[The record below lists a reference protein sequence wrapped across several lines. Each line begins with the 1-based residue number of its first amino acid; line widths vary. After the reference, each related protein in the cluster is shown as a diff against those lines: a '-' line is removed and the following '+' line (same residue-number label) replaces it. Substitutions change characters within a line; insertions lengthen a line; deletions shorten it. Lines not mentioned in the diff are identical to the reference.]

1 MTTSSWEDYFAALER
16 YKAGEGNGDPNCSTN
31 YVTKETLL
39 KSGKWLANQ
48 RMARKG
54 IGTCKISL
62 EQIPPLE
69 ELGVWSEQPYTWEEY
84 YAFERYKTGEG
95 NGDSNCPFNY
105 LSKDVPALKL
115 GKRLVHQRSAK
126 RGRKDYKISVE
137 RIRLFKELGVWWEK
151 DNYNYN
157 ISWADTFRALE
168 RYKNGI
174 GNDDPNCP
182 RKYVTDDTPPI
193 RLGNWLHLRRDLL
206 FRGDTSSFVTDN
218 KLAVKK
224 IRRLE
229 ELGVWCNIR
238 PWDDCFHN
246 LEEYKAGEGNGDPNC
261 PGNYVTKGKLPLKL
275 GNWLQDQRK
284 AKRGSCKST
293 HKISDDH
300 IHRLEELGVWWEQP
314 DTWEKY
320 FSALERYKMSE
331 GNGDPN
337 CSINYVTK
345 DTPPLKLGMW
355 LSDRRRSKREGKI
368 SSERVRQL
376 DELGI
381 RWEQPDTWEEYFSAL
396 VRYKAGDGNGDPN
409 CTRNYVTK
417 DTPPLK
423 LGSWLHCQRSGRKG
437 TRKRKLPVEHIR
449 RLEELGV
456 WWNRNNKGGTPQNL
470 IYE

>member
-62 EQIPPLE
+62 EQIPRLE

-174 GNDDPNCP
+174 GNGDPNCP

-229 ELGVWCNIR
+229 ELGVWWSNIR

-275 GNWLQDQRK
+275 GNGLQDQRK

-314 DTWEKY
+314 DTWEK
-320 FSALERYKMSE
+320 
-331 GNGDPN
+331 
-337 CSINYVTK
+337 
-345 DTPPLKLGMW
+345 
-355 LSDRRRSKREGKI
+355 
-368 SSERVRQL
+368 
-376 DELGI
+376 
-381 RWEQPDTWEEYFSAL
+381 YFSAL

-437 TRKRKLPVEHIR
+437 TRKRKLPVEQIR